1 MTPLSLER
9 VVACLTSPT
18 RRAGASAWEA
28 TTLDLAG
35 GGIFGGELLGQS
47 ISIASQLDPT
57 MPVRSISAVF
67 PRGARD
73 TGSLEFTS
81 AVLHK
86 GSAYSTQ
93 RIEVH
98 QTDRDGA
105 PVPCFSSTV
114 VCHRTAAGVDH
125 GATMPGAAGRP
136 DDARRVDLTIIPWET
151 RIVGDT
157 DLDERAR
164 QPNELML
171 WMHVPVAVGDGLALH
186 QSLLAYLSDLTLI
199 GTALLQH
206 DGWSQL
212 DAHATLRTSV
222 ITHQLVFHRQF
233 RVDEW
238 LLIHQT
244 SPAAADGSAFGVGHV
259 YSQDGRLVAS
269 IVQESMIRVPG

>member
-1 MTPLSLER
+1 MTRLSLEG

-18 RRAGASAWEA
+18 REAGAAWQA

-35 GGIFGGELLGQS
+35 GGIFGGELLGQA

-57 MPVRSISAVF
+57 MPVRSVSAVF
-67 PRGARD
+67 PRGVRD
-73 TGSLEFTS
+73 VGVLEFCS
-81 AVLHK
+81 VAIHK

-93 RIEVH
+93 RVEVH
-98 QTDRDGA
+98 QPDRNGA
-105 PVPCFSSTV
+105 PVLCFSATV
-114 VCHRTAAGVDH
+114 VCHQPAAGVDH
-125 GATMPGAAGRP
+125 GATMPTAASSP
-136 DDARRVDLTIIPWET
+136 DDARLVDLTIIPWET

-157 DLDERAR
+157 DLDDRKD
-164 QPNELML
+164 QPNELLL
-171 WMHVPVAVGDGLALH
+171 WMRVPATVGDELALH

-212 DAHATLRTSV
+212 DAHSTLRTSV
-222 ITHQLVFHRQF
+222 ITHQLVFHRPF

-244 SPAAADGSAFGVGHV
+244 SPVAADGSAFGVGHV
-259 YSQDGRLVAS
+259 YTRDGRLVAS
-269 IVQESMIRVPG
+269 ITQESMIRVPG